1 MSNLLF
7 LSLRFPYPPQ
17 RGDRIRAYYFIKE
30 LSKKHNISLI
40 SFFESEKEI
49 EQIDELRK
57 YCSQVEVIKFSKI
70 RAYFNLTLY
79 SLSSKPFQ
87 VGYWYS
93 PDMRKMID
101 KLVESND
108 FDIIHAQ
115 FFRMAQYV
123 TKYTDYPKV
132 LDLTDALSLNLHRRA
147 QLDRGLS
154 LPLVKLEERRV
165 RRYEIEI
172 VKNFDIGTVASE
184 LDQDYLLALDDS
196 LKLAVIP
203 MGVDHNYFT
212 PSQDA
217 RNEFRSSDYK
227 PQILFTGTMS
237 YFPNYDAALYFCNE
251 IFPLIKR
258 DLPDV
263 SFYVVGNNPH
273 KKVRQ
278 IASNDVVVTGY
289 VPDVRPYFADSAV
302 FVCPLRSG
310 SGIQAK
316 NLEAMAMGVPI
327 VTTSIGLEGLEAI
340 PEKELFVADNPKD
353 FANYVIRLIEEPEL
367 RREISENAR
376 KLVETKYSWPKI
388 VKDLNQIY
396 EQISS

>member
-17 RGDRIRAYYFIKE
+17 RGDRIRAYYFIVE
-30 LSKKHNISLI
+30 LSKRHNISLI
-40 SFFESEKEI
+40 SFYESEKEI
-49 EQIDELRK
+49 EQINELRK
-57 YCSQVEVIKFSKI
+57 YCSQVKVIKFSQL
-70 RAYFNLTLY
+70 RAYFNSTIY
-79 SLSSKPFQ
+79 SLSSKPIQ

-93 PDMRKMID
+93 PKMRKLVD
-101 KLVESND
+101 KLVESSD

-165 RRYEIEI
+165 RRYETEI
-172 VKNFDIGTVASE
+172 IKNFDVGTIVSAF
-184 LDQDYLLALDDS
+184 DRDYLLDLDSS
-196 LKLAVIP
+196 LELAVIP
-203 MGVDHNYFT
+203 MGVDLDYFS
-212 PSQDA
+212 PSE
-217 RNEFRSSDYK
+217 NDYK
-227 PQILFTGTMS
+227 SQILFTGTMS

-251 IFPLIKR
+251 ILPLIKQQ
-258 DLPDV
+258 LPDV

-273 KKVRQ
+273 KKLRQ
-278 IASNDVVVTGY
+278 IACSDIVVTGH
-289 VPDVRPYFADSAV
+289 VPDVRPYFDDSAV

-310 SGIQAK
+310 SGMQAK

-327 VTTSIGLEGLEAI
+327 VTTSIGLEGLEAASGVEI
-340 PEKELFVADNPKD
+340 FVADNPDD
-353 FANYVIRLIEEPEL
+353 FANHVIRLIKEPQL

-376 KLVETKYSWPKI
+376 RLVENKYSWHEI
-388 VKDLNQIY
+388 VKGLELVYGQICP
-396 EQISS
+396 EIT

>member
-1 MSNLLF
+1 MPNLLF

-30 LSKKHNISLI
+30 LSKEYNITLI
-40 SFFESEKEI
+40 SFYESEEEL

-57 YCSQVEVIKFSKI
+57 YCSQVEVIKFSQI
-70 RAYFNLTLY
+70 RAYFNSIIY
-79 SLSSKPFQ
+79 SFSSKPIQ

-93 PDMRKMID
+93 PKMRKMVD

-108 FDIIHAQ
+108 FDIMHAQ

-154 LPLVKLEERRV
+154 LPLIKLEERRV
-165 RRYEIEI
+165 RKYEIEI
-172 VKNFDIGTVASE
+172 INNFDVGTMVSPF
-184 LDQDYLLALDDS
+184 DRDYLLELDNS
-196 LKLAVIP
+196 LKLDVIP
-203 MGVDHNYFT
+203 MGVDLEYFSPAET
-212 PSQDA
+212 G
-217 RNEFRSSDYK
+217 YK
-227 PQILFTGTMS
+227 TRILFTGTMN

-251 IFPLIKR
+251 ILPLIKQE
-258 DLPDV
+258 LPEV

-273 KKVRQ
+273 KQLRQ
-278 IASNDVVVTGY
+278 IACNDIVVTGH

-310 SGIQAK
+310 SGMQTK

-327 VTTSIGLEGLEAI
+327 VTTSIGLEGLEATSG
-340 PEKELFVADNPKD
+340 KEIFVADDPND
-353 FANYVIRLIEEPEL
+353 FANHVIQLIREPEL
-367 RREISENAR
+367 RRKISENGR

-388 VKDLNQIY
+388 TKRLTQIY
-396 EQISS
+396 EQIG